1 VSRDI
6 AAAAILIPPILVS
19 LLLALSLARS
29 LVRNALHEHRV
40 ALRGA
45 PRATTPPGSNERTKA
60 NLRTLFCSLVF
71 FSVRRH
77 VCSLGRET
85 NQTIHQVIYLS
96 RYKNKRVPHNTIETL
111 SLAFPD
117 FKVPLTMRLGS
128 PSGWMDGWMNGW
140 MNQVFWKDRNMMN
153 FFSSNV
159 VGKAHKQDLGP
170 LQE

>member
-1 VSRDI
+1 MRFTST
-6 AAAAILIPPILVS
+6 ASPSA
-19 LLLALSLARS
+19 
-29 LVRNALHEHRV
+29 
-40 ALRGA
+40 ALREPQPLPA
-45 PRATTPPGSNERTKA
+45 RTNERK
-60 NLRTLFCSLVF
+60 RIFGHFSVRWCFC
-71 FSVRRH
+71 SVRRH

>member
-1 VSRDI
+1 MSRDI

-45 PRATTPPGSNERTKA
+45 PRATTPPGSNERK
-60 NLRTLFCSLVF
+60 RTFGHFSVRWCF

-96 RYKNKRVPHNTIETL
+96 IYKNKRVPHNTIETL

-128 PSGWMDGWMNGW
+128 PSGWMDEWMDEPSFLEGLKHNE
-140 MNQVFWKDRNMMN
+140 
-153 FFSSNV
+153 FFF
-159 VGKAHKQDLGP
+159 K
-170 LQE
+170 